1 MLQAWSSNT
10 RAIRTELA
18 QLKDDTSE
26 IKMRLTSIDERL
38 TLAEKGIANVT
49 GDLAIVQIRL
59 DKQGDRL
66 ERIEKRLELT
76 RPDYPRLKQKAL
88 DRGLWYKSPRS
99 RAVVARPEPALRL
112 KSPIAANNASRA
124 CSASVRIF

>member
-1 MLQAWSSNT
+1 MTESAENLVLEHL

-18 QLKDDTSE
+18 QVKDDTSE

-38 TLAEKGIANVT
+38 TLAEKGIANVH
-49 GDLAIVQIRL
+49 GDFAIIQIRM

-76 RPDYPRLKQKAL
+76 
-88 DRGLWYKSPRS
+88 
-99 RAVVARPEPALRL
+99 PA
-112 KSPIAANNASRA
+112 
-124 CSASVRIF
+124 

>member
-1 MLQAWSSNT
+1 MTENVESLVLEHL

-38 TLAEKGIANVT
+38 TLAEKGIANVH
-49 GDLAIVQIRL
+49 GDLAIIQIRM

-66 ERIEKRLELT
+66 ERIEKRLELI
-76 RPDYPRLKQKAL
+76 
-88 DRGLWYKSPRS
+88 
-99 RAVVARPEPALRL
+99 PA
-112 KSPIAANNASRA
+112 
-124 CSASVRIF
+124 

>member
-1 MLQAWSSNT
+1 MTESAENLALEHL

-18 QLKDDTSE
+18 QVKDDTSE

-38 TLAEKGIANVT
+38 TLAEKGIANVH
-49 GDLAIVQIRL
+49 GDFAIIQIRM

-76 RPDYPRLKQKAL
+76 
-88 DRGLWYKSPRS
+88 
-99 RAVVARPEPALRL
+99 PA
-112 KSPIAANNASRA
+112 
-124 CSASVRIF
+124 